1 MTQQQQQNQT
11 SSQKGGLL
19 APPHPA
25 HLEAGSI
32 SLPTS
37 PCSESSTLQR
47 TLLLKN
53 SRTVDPNSLAVRI
66 ESNSTVA
73 TSPNMSKK
81 LTLVVDCRP
90 FIAYNVNHIR

>member
-1 MTQQQQQNQT
+1 
-11 SSQKGGLL
+11 L
-19 APPHPA
+19 APPHPV

-53 SRTVDPNSLAVRI
+53 SRTGIL
-66 ESNSTVA
+66 TVWLCGLNQLHQIHNVPIQQVQ
-73 TSPNMSKK
+73 T
-81 LTLVVDCRP
+81 CRK
-90 FIAYNVNHIR
+90 N